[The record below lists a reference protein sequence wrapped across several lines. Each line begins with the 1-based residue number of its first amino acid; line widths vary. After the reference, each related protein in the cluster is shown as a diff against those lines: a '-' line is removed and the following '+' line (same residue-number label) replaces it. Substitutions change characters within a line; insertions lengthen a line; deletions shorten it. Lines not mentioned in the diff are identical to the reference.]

1 MSISEQQNV
10 SFFRKRWSRE
20 NGYKQVLL
28 IAFPLILSTGSW
40 SIQQFVDRMY
50 LSWYSPDALAA
61 AMPTGILSFTIV
73 AIFLGTSGYASTFV
87 AQYTGA
93 GRPERVGPA
102 MWQGIYFAIIGGLV
116 VSSTF
121 FLADPIFDAVGHED
135 NVKALE
141 KEYWKYLAIGGFLP
155 IGRAAVSSF
164 FNGRGKT
171 YPVMWASLAGM
182 SMNVVLNYILI
193 FGKLGFPEM
202 GIGGAGLATIISEMF
217 SLIILF
223 YMALSG
229 ENNARFKTISGC
241 RFDKPLFLRLI
252 RFGMP
257 NGIQFFLD
265 IAAFSIFILL
275 IGRLGT
281 PELAASNIALNVS
294 MLSFMPM
301 IGMGITVSI
310 LVGQS
315 LGGNRPD
322 MASRATF
329 SAMQMAFI
337 YMGSIACLY
346 LVVPQLFIY
355 PFSANADPAEFQ
367 EIKVHAMTAMKF
379 VAAWALLDS
388 IAIVI
393 SSALKG
399 AGDTKFIMLA
409 IIGLSIIF
417 LILPTYLALEVFDLG
432 LKAAWSAGLAYII
445 SLSVAYGLRYK
456 SGKWMSMRVIEQPSS
471 LTKE

>member
-1 MSISEQQNV
+1 MS
-10 SFFRKRWSRE
+10 FLKRRWYRE
-20 NGYKQVLL
+20 NGYKQVL
-28 IAFPLILSTGSW
+28 IVAFPLILSTGSW

-61 AMPTGILSFTIV
+61 AVPTGILSFTIV
-73 AIFLGTSGYASTFV
+73 SFFLGTSGYASTFV

-93 GRPERVGPA
+93 GKSERIGPA

-116 VSSTF
+116 VASTF
-121 FLADPIFDAVGHED
+121 FLADPIFDAVGHEPA
-135 NVKALE
+135 VKALE
-141 KEYWKYLAIGGFLP
+141 KEYWKYLAIGGFFP
-155 IGRAAVSSF
+155 IGKAAVSSF

-171 YPVMWASLAGM
+171 YPVLWSSLVGM
-182 SMNVVLNYILI
+182 SINVVLNYILI
-193 FGKLGFPEM
+193 FGKLGLPEM
-202 GIGGAGLATIISEMF
+202 GIGGAGLATIISELCSFIM
-217 SLIILF
+217 LL

-229 ENNARFKTISGC
+229 NNNAKFKTISGYH
-241 RFDKPLFLRLI
+241 FDKLLFSRLI
-252 RFGMP
+252 KFGMP

-281 PELAASNIALNVS
+281 PELAASNIALNIS

-301 IGMGITVSI
+301 LGMGITVSI

-322 MASRATF
+322 MAKRATF
-329 SAMQMAFI
+329 SALQMAFV

-346 LVVPQLFIY
+346 IIVPQLFIY
-355 PFSANADPAEFQ
+355 PFSANADLVEFQ
-367 EIKVHAMTAMKF
+367 EIKIHAITVLKF
-379 VAAWALLDS
+379 IAAWTIFDS
-388 IAIVI
+388 ITIVI

-409 IIGLSIIF
+409 IIGLSITF
-417 LILPTYLALEVFDLG
+417 LILPTYIALEIFDLG
-432 LKAAWSAGLAYII
+432 LKTAWSIGSAYII
-445 SLSVAYGLRYK
+445 SLTLVFVLRYK
-456 SGKWMSMRVIEQPSS
+456 TGKWTSMRVIEHSNHF
-471 LTKE
+471 